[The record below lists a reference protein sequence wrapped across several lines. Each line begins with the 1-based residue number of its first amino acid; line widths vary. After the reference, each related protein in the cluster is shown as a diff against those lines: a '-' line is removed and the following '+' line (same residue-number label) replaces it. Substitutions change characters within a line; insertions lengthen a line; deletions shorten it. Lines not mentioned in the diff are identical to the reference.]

1 MNHSIVIYILVSF
14 LTSYLIRVLPLTL
27 IRKPITNQ
35 FIRSFLYY
43 VPYVSLAL
51 MTFPAMIQST
61 ISPIAGGCALI
72 IGILLSWFD
81 LGLPVVASI
90 CFRNVHMKRWENPSF
105 LESTNR
111 N

>member
-1 MNHSIVIYILVSF
+1 MNHSIIIYILVSF

-43 VPYVSLAL
+43 VPYVTLAL
-51 MTFPAMIQST
+51 MTFPAMVQST
-61 ISPIAGGCALI
+61 TSQIAGVCALI

-81 LGLPVVASI
+81 LGLPIVASVCCI
-90 CFRNVHMKRWENPSF
+90 TVFV
-105 LESTNR
+105 LEMFI
-111 N
+111 